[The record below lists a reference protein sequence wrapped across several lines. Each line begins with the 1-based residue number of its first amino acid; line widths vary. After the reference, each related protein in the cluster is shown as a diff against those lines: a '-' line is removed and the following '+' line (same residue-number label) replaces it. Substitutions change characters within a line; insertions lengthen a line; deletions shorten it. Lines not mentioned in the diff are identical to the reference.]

1 MRKIIRGLKK
11 LKANSFTLVELLV
24 VISIIG
30 LLAGLAVPAIQGG
43 LDKAKQGV
51 DVSNARQLG
60 IIFFSEAND
69 NNGIYRVNGDL
80 TNTQAAGNFLTILQ
94 GMFSNGVLSSA
105 KILSGQGV
113 IPANSTNAVT
123 AANIAF
129 GSKDIQSQD
138 IINAATMANAHEF
151 ISSLPNG
158 YNTPIG
164 DRGILLSGGQR
175 QRLAIARALAR
186 QPEILIFDEA
196 TSALDA
202 ESERLVQEAISVLLK
217 GRTAI
222 IIAHRLSTIIDADCI
237 YVFDEGR
244 ITESGTHQELMH
256 KGGMY
261 SRLCALQSI
270 EA

>member
-1 MRKIIRGLKK
+1 MGHILPMRKIIHGLKK

-80 TNTQAAGNFLTILQ
+80 TNTQAAGNFLTIVQ
-94 GMFSNGVLSSA
+94 GMVSNGVLTSA

-113 IPANSTNAVT
+113 IPALSTNVII

-129 GSKDIQSQD
+129 GYVPNLTTSDDGQIPLILTKGPTSLAQSNVALQD
-138 IINAATMANAHEF
+138 TFPWKKKGIVVYRVGNSAEF
-151 ISSLPNG
+151 IKAGANG
-158 YNTPIG
+158 APAGSANIG
-164 DRGILLSGGQR
+164 MTNSN
-175 QRLAIARALAR
+175 
-186 QPEILIFDEA
+186 
-196 TSALDA
+196 
-202 ESERLVQEAISVLLK
+202 SVL
-217 GRTAI
+217 
-222 IIAHRLSTIIDADCI
+222 
-237 YVFDEGR
+237 
-244 ITESGTHQELMH
+244 QP
-256 KGGMY
+256 
-261 SRLCALQSI
+261 
-270 EA
+270 

>member
-69 NNGIYRVNGDL
+69 NNGMYRVNGDL
-80 TNTQAAGNFLTILQ
+80 TNTQAAGNFLTIVQ
-94 GMFSNGVLSSA
+94 GMFSNGVLTSA

-113 IPANSTNAVT
+113 IPATSTNAVT

-129 GSKDIQSQD
+129 GYVPNLSTSDDGQIPLILTKGPTDL
-138 IINAATMANAHEF
+138 ANSNVVLDDKYPWKRKGIVVYRVGNSAEF
-151 ISSLPNG
+151 IKAGANG
-158 YNTPIG
+158 A
-164 DRGILLSGGQR
+164 Q
-175 QRLAIARALAR
+175 
-186 QPEILIFDEA
+186 
-196 TSALDA
+196 
-202 ESERLVQEAISVLLK
+202 
-217 GRTAI
+217 
-222 IIAHRLSTIIDADCI
+222 
-237 YVFDEGR
+237 
-244 ITESGTHQELMH
+244 SGTVNIGITNSN
-256 KGGMY
+256 KV
-261 SRLCALQSI
+261 LQPASS
-270 EA
+270 